1 MNKQE
6 MWGCIATAP
15 KMYFTKIQKIMKNLK
30 DVQEIFNGTQ
40 KKLVEAGGLK
50 SEEAAEL
57 LRHIERFNPKEYFEK
72 LEKNNNVKIKKKN
85 NNNGITFLI

>member
-40 KKLVEAGGLK
+40 KK
-50 SEEAAEL
+50 
-57 LRHIERFNPKEYFEK
+57 
-72 LEKNNNVKIKKKN
+72 
-85 NNNGITFLI
+85 